1 MPGMEERNVANEGG
15 KVKAADDE
23 CIRGVDKNHTN
34 FKAMAIACGL
44 SLCITV
50 DILQYSMPLAFLP
63 SVLEDRGHSPLKIA
77 TAIGVYY
84 WTGFAGGALLT
95 SYQIWCLV
103 TGTKHEG
110 VTTVATTRRWIVY
123 LILCLGVG
131 SVTLACQ
138 AYHPHWSTHTTC
150 RFLQGFAGA
159 FIFFYAFLLSV
170 ELFTGSQQIFAMT
183 AASTALNIAEVLGSS
198 LGASLYHYH
207 GQRTVF
213 WFLGA
218 ASVVNMALL
227 GGVMSMIKEDPEATP
242 PPAPAEDAVLTNGWK
257 RLRDVLKS
265 KRLGCAVV
273 LITTSALI
281 KGSVEEILP
290 FHADHRWGMD
300 PMEIGKLFF
309 ITAITYIVA
318 AAVAGRMWENLG
330 NYRMLFSSF
339 WLAVL
344 GMTSY
349 GLFLIASYHKT
360 VNTLYVGLGLYGICL
375 GMTHTPAAL
384 LLADA
389 VDHEEGK
396 AKDAVNGIWNTMWEA
411 GGSIGF
417 LLGGLL
423 AEDYP
428 SQIALMAAY
437 AIICL
442 CCAGLML
449 AISNW
454 PDEKDSAFHKAV
466 AKAASYC
473 TMEGSSAS
481 KNPSN

>member
-1 MPGMEERNVANEGG
+1 MPGAKDAAEENEVTEGSTSQKPAG
-15 KVKAADDE
+15 AAAVK
-23 CIRGVDKNHTN
+23 GVHKNHS
-34 FKAMAIACGL
+34 KLRCVAIASGL

-84 WTGFAGGALLT
+84 WTGFAGGAIIT
-95 SYQIWCLV
+95 GYQIWCLV
-103 TGTKHEG
+103 SGSKHDG
-110 VTTVATTRRWIVY
+110 VTTVSMVRRWIVY
-123 LILCLGVG
+123 LILGLAVG
-131 SVTLACQ
+131 SVTLCCQ
-138 AYHPHWSTHTTC
+138 AYHPHWATHTAC

-170 ELFTGSQQIFAMT
+170 ELFSGSQQIFAMT

-213 WFLGA
+213 WFLGG
-218 ASVVNMALL
+218 ASVLNQVLL
-227 GGVMSMIKEDPEATP
+227 VGVCLMLKESDEPEEIKPSASAVQGGWSRLR
-242 PPAPAEDAVLTNGWK
+242 AVL
-257 RLRDVLKS
+257 RS

-273 LITTSALI
+273 LIVMAAVI

-290 FHADHRWGMD
+290 FHADHRWGFG
-300 PMEIGKLFF
+300 PMMIGKLFF
-309 ITAITYIVA
+309 ITAVTYIL
-318 AAVAGRMWENLG
+318 AAVVVGRIWDSLHR
-330 NYRMLFSSF
+330 YRVLFAAF

-349 GLFLIASYHKT
+349 SLFLIASYHKT
-360 VNTLYVGLGLYGICL
+360 INALYLGLALYGVCL
-375 GMTHTPAAL
+375 GLTHTPAAL

-389 VDHEEGK
+389 VEHEEGK

-411 GGSIGF
+411 GGSVGF

-437 AIICL
+437 TICCL
-442 CCAGLML
+442 VCAGLMV
-449 AISNW
+449 AISSW
-454 PDEKDSAFHKAV
+454 PEEKDGFRKAL

-473 TMEGSSAS
+473 TLDKADASA
-481 KNPSN
+481 